1 MYINKQPVVIALL
14 IAHMEIMEE
23 VPIKHEFFIPAMMD
37 CTTLEK
43 IDASM
48 IRLKIHDLT
57 QVFFTYNDVTK
68 FTVLHLGTQPDFP
81 LMNFKALVEYFGKRA
96 YMKNSQGNTA
106 LDLILDSTELFGP
119 QYLDLFMS
127 KADVLFANDPK
138 AGRDVLLRRLK
149 YRYKSLRI
157 R

>member
-1 MYINKQPVVIALL
+1 MNINKEPTVIALL
-14 IAHMEIMEE
+14 MAHMEIMAA
-23 VPIKHEFFIPAMMD
+23 VPVQQEFFIPAMMD

-81 LMNFKALVEYFGKRA
+81 LMNFKALVQYFGKRA
-96 YMKNSQGNTA
+96 YVKNSQGNTA
-106 LDLILDSTELFGP
+106 LDLILDSTEIFGP

-138 AGRDVLLRRLK
+138 AGRDVLLRRSK
-149 YRYKSLRI
+149 YRYKQLRI